1 MSLMSKVKLTVDAA
15 KKVTYVETG
24 FTVISPRYIADVIER
39 EFGFRPEVDNVKRT
53 DTGIQIDICF
63 TERLYDDDP
72 MRRDTLFSRRLKKY
86 VKKFHNVRITDEDY
100 GDDVRVWI
108 ITYEIPIGNP
118 TYVAE

>member
-39 EFGFRPEVDNVKRT
+39 EFGFRPEVDNVERT
-53 DTGIQIDICF
+53 DTGINVAICF
-63 TERLYDDDP
+63 MESLYDDDP
-72 MRRDTLFSRRLKKY
+72 MRRDTLFSRRLQKY
-86 VKKFHNVRITDEDY
+86 VKDFHNVRITDEDY
-100 GDDVRVWI
+100 GYDVRAWI